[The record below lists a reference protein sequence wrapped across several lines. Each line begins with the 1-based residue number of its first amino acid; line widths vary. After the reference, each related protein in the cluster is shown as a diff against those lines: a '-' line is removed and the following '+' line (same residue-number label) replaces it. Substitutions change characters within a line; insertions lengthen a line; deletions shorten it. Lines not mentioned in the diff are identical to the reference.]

1 MVQSIAESGSLVLV
15 LAIDIAS
22 WLLLLALGLCF
33 FRIARGPTLADRVVA
48 LDVLN
53 ILAVAYCALLAVSS
67 GRDVYLDAAIALA
80 LVAFL
85 VTVAFGRFVEQRQFQ
100 AASQK
105 AALPDKGAEHT
116 GEEND
121 RQHDD

>member
-1 MVQSIAESGSLVLV
+1 MLQAIVNGSSPLLA
-15 LAIDIAS
+15 LAIQIAS

-53 ILAVAYCALLAVSS
+53 ILAVAYCALLAISS
-67 GRDVYLDAAIALA
+67 GRDVFLDAAIALA

-85 VTVAFGRFVEQRQFQ
+85 VTVAFGRFVEQR
-100 AASQK
+100 
-105 AALPDKGAEHT
+105 AEDVESA
-116 GEEND
+116 GDEREQD
-121 RQHDD
+121 GDQHNH

>member
-1 MVQSIAESGSLVLV
+1 MLQAIVEGSSPL
-15 LAIDIAS
+15 LAVAVDIAS

-53 ILAVAYCALLAVSS
+53 ILAVAYCALLAIAS
-67 GRDVYLDAAIALA
+67 GRDVFLDAAIALA

-85 VTVAFGRFVEQRQFQ
+85 VTVAFGRFVEQR
-100 AASQK
+100 AENTHS
-105 AALPDKGAEHT
+105 LEEEEGAERD
-116 GEEND
+116 GD
-121 RQHDD
+121 QHNS

>member
-1 MVQSIAESGSLVLV
+1 MLETITDGNSPILA

-53 ILAVAYCALLAVSS
+53 ILAVAYCALLAISS
-67 GRDVYLDAAIALA
+67 GRDVYVDAAIALA

-85 VTVAFGRFVEQRQFQ
+85 VTVAFGRFVEQRQFE
-100 AASQK
+100 AASQNS
-105 AALPDKGAEHT
+105 GS
-116 GEEND
+116 
-121 RQHDD
+121 RDDNRSDD

>member
-1 MVQSIAESGSLVLV
+1 MLQAIVDGSSPLLA
-15 LAIDIAS
+15 LAIQIAS

-53 ILAVAYCALLAVSS
+53 ILAVAYCALLAISS
-67 GRDVYLDAAIALA
+67 GRDVFLDAAIALA

-85 VTVAFGRFVEQRQFQ
+85 VTVAFGRFVEQR
-100 AASQK
+100 
-105 AALPDKGAEHT
+105 AEDDESA
-116 GEEND
+116 GDVREQD
-121 RQHDD
+121 GDQHNH